1 MKKRCPPTI
10 KLQGRLVLNAGP
22 KEPRLRPSIVLC
34 HEVIHEW
41 LFLKFSCRRQ
51 KARKMGHCV
60 QSLASDLKP
69 WEMTIIKS
77 PSSWLDTLPKTYKV
91 SSHLLRKR
99 IGEPGN
105 CQGTAKVGTWEMQ
118 SVVII
123 MHSVDVKDQS
133 GIFVFLI
140 KASLS
145 FPANLGTPVIN
156 DLFGYMP
163 RT

>member
-1 MKKRCPPTI
+1 MERDFCGSRAPPKERLRGSFSEVRGAQLEEAVQRCLVNSKQLMKKRCPPTI

-69 WEMTIIKS
+69 
-77 PSSWLDTLPKTYKV
+77 
-91 SSHLLRKR
+91 
-99 IGEPGN
+99 
-105 CQGTAKVGTWEMQ
+105 
-118 SVVII
+118 
-123 MHSVDVKDQS
+123 
-133 GIFVFLI
+133 
-140 KASLS
+140 
-145 FPANLGTPVIN
+145 
-156 DLFGYMP
+156 
-163 RT
+163 